1 MNKELKE
8 ILIGLF
14 LGDLCAQKRTIKG
27 NTNFHFEQGTVHK
40 DYINHL
46 YSLFSSFCLSEP
58 KLSQRIPD
66 KRTGKIYSRI
76 QFVTL
81 SLPCFNEFY
90 FLFYSNKKKIVPV
103 NIKELFTPLSLACL
117 ICDDGYYHKKENYVI
132 IATNSYTKKEV
143 DLLIDVLNNKFNLIS
158 YSLKDGN
165 GNFVIRI
172 SSKSIVTLQTLLK
185 PLIPEFMKYKIG
197 L

>member
-1 MNKELKE
+1 MNPTKSKRLTNAERNQFYLNKELKE

-14 LGDLCAQKRTIKG
+14 VFFRRGDLCALLKNKRTIKG

-90 FLFYSNKKKIVPV
+90 FLFYQFKL
-103 NIKELFTPLSLACL
+103 NIY
-117 ICDDGYYHKKENYVI
+117 I
-132 IATNSYTKKEV
+132 
-143 DLLIDVLNNKFNLIS
+143 
-158 YSLKDGN
+158 
-165 GNFVIRI
+165 
-172 SSKSIVTLQTLLK
+172 
-185 PLIPEFMKYKIG
+185 
-197 L
+197 

>member
-1 MNKELKE
+1 MRL
-8 ILIGLF
+8 
-14 LGDLCAQKRTIKG
+14 
-27 NTNFHFEQGTVHK
+27 
-40 DYINHL
+40 
-46 YSLFSSFCLSEP
+46 
-58 KLSQRIPD
+58 
-66 KRTGKIYSRI
+66 
-76 QFVTL
+76 VTL

-90 FLFYSNKKKIVPV
+90 FLFYPNKARGSQGKKIVLV
-103 NIKELFTPLSLACL
+103 NIKELFTPLSLAYL

>member
-1 MNKELKE
+1 MNPTKSKRLTNAERNQFYFNKELKE

-66 KRTGKIYSRI
+66 KPHSGEQVKFIVEYCLRRCNFIL
-76 QFVTL
+76 TL
-81 SLPCFNEFY
+81 F
-90 FLFYSNKKKIVPV
+90 
-103 NIKELFTPLSLACL
+103 
-117 ICDDGYYHKKENYVI
+117 
-132 IATNSYTKKEV
+132 
-143 DLLIDVLNNKFNLIS
+143 
-158 YSLKDGN
+158 
-165 GNFVIRI
+165 
-172 SSKSIVTLQTLLK
+172 
-185 PLIPEFMKYKIG
+185 
-197 L
+197 